1 MANRVDT
8 LLARHEKL
16 KQEKAVLNGIY
27 SLISEYVFNK
37 KYNLAGTPNG
47 GLFVDG
53 DIYDNTGLRANA
65 IMANVMVNNLWP
77 NGPRTFRIKPTWDTP
92 DTAENKE
99 WFKWVNSQMYGV
111 MDNSR
116 AGLVTALDEYM
127 LDQGSYGISGVYVA
141 EIEEDLTCP
150 VRYTAWDIKSM
161 CVDEGPDGLIDTVFV
176 EITMTIRNAVREY
189 GLENLGAKTQK
200 MFIDGHIEEK
210 IKILHVIE
218 PRLERN
224 PKKFGVKD
232 MPIASIHIEVNSR
245 KIIKESGFEEMPVF
259 VGRFIK
265 VLGEKYGRSSAMI
278 AMPDI
283 LEANAT
289 REAISIATEKQLDP
303 PLAVYDDGSL
313 GAGTIE
319 TSAGA
324 INVFS
329 VSGRINNGRP
339 IEPLYTIGEL
349 QSSYNHIETLKE
361 SINNHFYL
369 DRLLDFNNE
378 TRMTLGE
385 AQLRNA
391 LRGQSLG
398 TFYAR
403 QEMEVFT
410 PLIKRTFN
418 ILLKRGLFGVLRNS
432 FEELE
437 LLKRGIRPIYIPENI
452 AQRILSGLDIYEL
465 EFISPA
471 KRTMQSEELQGTIE
485 TANFAVGVAPA
496 VPEILDNIDSDKM
509 LRRIA
514 KLSGADEDILK
525 DMETVQSLRK
535 ARAEQQAQVIQLEQ
549 ARQQSEIGRNVAQI
563 NSMQNNNNN
572 AGAVA

>member
-1 MANRVDT
+1 MANKVDV
-8 LLARHEKL
+8 LLSRHQKL
-16 KQEKAVLNGIY
+16 KSEKATLHGIY
-27 SLISEYVFNK
+27 ELISEYVFNK
-37 KYNLAGTPNG
+37 KYNLEKTPNG
-47 GLFVDG
+47 GIFVDG
-53 DIYDNTGLRANA
+53 DIYDNTGLRANS

-77 NGPRTFRIKPTWDTP
+77 NGPRTFKVKPTWDTS
-92 DTAENKE
+92 DTQEIKA
-99 WFKWVNSQMYGV
+99 WFKHVNSQMHTI
-111 MDNSR
+111 MDNTR

-127 LDQGSYGISGVYVA
+127 LDQGSFGISGIYVS
-141 EIEEDLTCP
+141 EDETDLSCP
-150 VRYTAWDIKSM
+150 IRYTAWDIKSM
-161 CVDEGPDGLIDTVFV
+161 CVDEGTDGLIDTVFV
-176 EITMTIRNAVREY
+176 EIEMTIRNAVKEY
-189 GLENLGAKTQK
+189 GLENLGSKTQK
-200 MFIDGHIEEK
+200 AFLDGNLEDK
-210 IKILHVIE
+210 IKVLHVIE
-218 PRLERN
+218 PRLDRN
-224 PKKFGVKD
+224 PKKYGAKD
-232 MPIASIHIEVNSR
+232 MPIASIHIEICSR

-265 VLGEKYGRSSAMI
+265 VLGEKYGRSPAMV

-329 VSGRINNGRP
+329 VSGRINNGKP
-339 IEPLYTIGEL
+339 IEPLYTVGEL

-378 TRMTLGE
+378 TRMTFGE

-403 QEMEVFT
+403 QEMEVIT

-418 ILLKRGLFGVLRNS
+418 ILLKRGLFGVLQNS
-432 FEELE
+432 IEELE
-437 LLKRGIRPIYIPENI
+437 LLKRGIRPIYIPEEI
-452 AQRILSGLDIYEL
+452 AQRILSGLDVYDL
-465 EFISPA
+465 DFISPA

-485 TANFAVGVAPA
+485 TANFAVSVAAA
-496 VPEILDNIDSDKM
+496 VPEILDNIDTDEM

-514 KLSGADEDILK
+514 KLSGADEDMLK
-525 DMETVQSLRK
+525 DMQTVQSIRK
-535 ARAEQQAQVIQLEQ
+535 ARAEQQAQIMQLEQ

-563 NSMQNNNNN
+563 NSMQNANN
-572 AGAVA
+572 GAAA

>member
-8 LLARHEKL
+8 LLSRHQKL
-16 KQEKAVLNGIY
+16 KSEKAVLHGIY
-27 SLISEYVFNK
+27 ELISEYVFNK
-37 KYNLAGTPNG
+37 KYNLEKTPNSG
-47 GLFVDG
+47 IFVDG
-53 DIYDNTGLRANA
+53 DVYDNTGLRANS
-65 IMANVMVNNLWP
+65 IMSNVMVNNLWP
-77 NGPRTFRIKPTWDTP
+77 NGPRTFKVKRTWDTP
-92 DTAENKE
+92 DTQEIKE
-99 WFKWVNSQMYGV
+99 WFKYVNSQMHTV
-111 MDNSR
+111 MDNTR

-127 LDQGSYGISGVYVA
+127 LDQGSYGISGIYVS
-141 EIEEDLTCP
+141 ENDIDPSCP
-150 VRYTAWDIKSM
+150 IRYTAWDIKSM
-161 CVDEGPDGLIDTVFV
+161 CVDEGTDGLIDTVFV
-176 EITMTIRNAVREY
+176 EIEMTIRNAVKEY

-200 MFIDGHIEEK
+200 AFIDGQLEDK

-218 PRLERN
+218 PRLDRN
-224 PKKFGVKD
+224 PRKYGVKD
-232 MPIASIHIEVNSR
+232 MPIASIHIETSCR

-265 VLGEKYGRSSAMI
+265 VLGEKYGRSPAMV

-329 VSGRINNGRP
+329 VSGRINNGKP
-339 IEPLYTIGEL
+339 IEPLYTVGEL

-361 SINNHFYL
+361 AINNHFYL

-403 QEMEVFT
+403 QEMEVIT

-418 ILLKRGLFGVLRNS
+418 ILLKRGLFGVLQNS
-432 FEELE
+432 YEELE
-437 LLKRGIRPIYIPENI
+437 LLKQGIRPVYIPEVI
-452 AQRILSGLDIYEL
+452 AQRIFSGLDVYEL
-465 EFISPA
+465 DYTSPA

-485 TANFAVGVAPA
+485 TANFAAGMAPA
-496 VPEILDNIDSDKM
+496 IPEILDNINADEM
-509 LRRIA
+509 IRRIA
-514 KLSGADEDILK
+514 KLSGADEDMLK
-525 DMETVQSLRK
+525 DMETVQALRK
-535 ARAEQQAQVIQLEQ
+535 ARAEQQAQLMQLEQ

-563 NSMQNNNNN
+563 NSMQNANN
-572 AGAVA
+572 GVAA

>member
-1 MANRVDT
+1 MANKVDV
-8 LLARHEKL
+8 LLSRHQKL
-16 KQEKAVLNGIY
+16 KSEKATLHGIY
-27 SLISEYVFNK
+27 ELISEYVFNK
-37 KYNLAGTPNG
+37 KYNLEKTPNG
-47 GLFVDG
+47 GIFVDG
-53 DIYDNTGLRANA
+53 DIYDNTGLRANS

-77 NGPRTFRIKPTWDTP
+77 NGPRTFKVKPTWDTS
-92 DTAENKE
+92 DTQEIKA
-99 WFKWVNSQMYGV
+99 WFKHVNSQMHTI
-111 MDNSR
+111 MDNTR

-127 LDQGSYGISGVYVA
+127 LDQGSFGISGIYVS
-141 EIEEDLTCP
+141 EDETDLSCP
-150 VRYTAWDIKSM
+150 IRYTAWDIKSM
-161 CVDEGPDGLIDTVFV
+161 CVDEGTDGLIDTVFV
-176 EITMTIRNAVREY
+176 EIEMTIRNAVKEY
-189 GLENLGAKTQK
+189 GLENLGSKTQK
-200 MFIDGHIEEK
+200 AFLDGNLEDK
-210 IKILHVIE
+210 IKVLHVIE
-218 PRLERN
+218 PRLDRN
-224 PKKFGVKD
+224 PKKYGAKD
-232 MPIASIHIEVNSR
+232 MPIASIHIEICSR

-265 VLGEKYGRSSAMI
+265 VLGEKYGRSPAMV

-329 VSGRINNGRP
+329 VSGRINNGKP
-339 IEPLYTIGEL
+339 IEPLYTVGEL

-378 TRMTLGE
+378 TRMTFGE

-403 QEMEVFT
+403 QEMEVIT
-410 PLIKRTFN
+410 PMIKRTFN
-418 ILLKRGLFGVLRNS
+418 ILLKRGLFGVLQNS
-432 FEELE
+432 IEELE
-437 LLKRGIRPIYIPENI
+437 LLKRGIRPIYIPEEI
-452 AQRILSGLDIYEL
+452 AQRILSGLDVYDL
-465 EFISPA
+465 DFISPA

-485 TANFAVGVAPA
+485 TANFAVSVAAA
-496 VPEILDNIDSDKM
+496 VPEILDNIDTDEM

-514 KLSGADEDILK
+514 KLSGADEDMLK
-525 DMETVQSLRK
+525 DMQTVQSIRK
-535 ARAEQQAQVIQLEQ
+535 ARAEQQAQIMQLEQ

-563 NSMQNNNNN
+563 NSMQNANN
-572 AGAVA
+572 GVAA

>member
-1 MANRVDT
+1 MANKVAT
-8 LLARHEKL
+8 LLSRHKKL
-16 KQEKAVLNGIY
+16 QSEKAVLNGVY

-53 DIYDNTGLRANA
+53 DIYDNTGLRANS
-65 IMANVMVNNLWP
+65 IMSNVMVNNLWP
-77 NGPRTFRIKPTWDTP
+77 NGPRTFRVRKTWDTP
-92 DTAENKE
+92 DTKENKE
-99 WFKWVNSQMYGV
+99 WFRWVNSQMYSV

-127 LDQGSYGISGVYVA
+127 LDQGSYGISGIYVS
-141 EIEEDLTCP
+141 EVDTDLTCP
-150 VRYTAWDIKSM
+150 IRYTAWDIKSM

-176 EITMTIRNAVREY
+176 EITMTVRNAVREY
-189 GLENLGAKTQK
+189 GLENLGQKTQK
-200 MFIDGHIEEK
+200 AFIDGNLEEK

-218 PRLERN
+218 PRIERN
-224 PKKFGVKD
+224 PRKYGVKD
-232 MPIASIHIEVNSR
+232 MPIASIHIEVDSR

-265 VLGEKYGRSSAMI
+265 VLGEKYGRSPAMV

-313 GAGTIE
+313 GGGSIE

-339 IEPLYTIGEL
+339 IEPLYTVGEL

-361 SINNHFYL
+361 TINNHFYL

-403 QEMEVFT
+403 QEMEVIT

-418 ILLKRGLFGVLRNS
+418 ILLKKGLFGVIQGS
-432 FEELE
+432 YEEIE
-437 LLKRGIRPIYIPENI
+437 LLKQGIKPIYIPNNI
-452 AQRILSGLDIYEL
+452 VQRILGGLDIYEL
-465 EFISPA
+465 DFISPA

-485 TANFAVGVAPA
+485 TVNLAVGVAPA
-496 VPEILDNIDSDKM
+496 LPEILDNIDGDKM

-514 KLSGADEDILK
+514 KLSGADEDLLK
-525 DMETVQSLRK
+525 DMETVQALRK
-535 ARAEQQAQVIQLEQ
+535 ARAEQQAQIMQLEQ

-563 NSMQNNNNN
+563 NSMQQQANNV
-572 AGAVA
+572 GAA

>member
-1 MANRVDT
+1 MANKVDV
-8 LLARHEKL
+8 LLSRHQKL
-16 KQEKAVLNGIY
+16 KSEKATLHGIY
-27 SLISEYVFNK
+27 ELISEYVFNK
-37 KYNLAGTPNG
+37 KYNLEKTPNG
-47 GLFVDG
+47 GIFVDG
-53 DIYDNTGLRANA
+53 DIYDNTGLRANS

-77 NGPRTFRIKPTWDTP
+77 NGPRTFKVKPTWDTS
-92 DTAENKE
+92 DTQEIKA
-99 WFKWVNSQMYGV
+99 WFKHVNSQMHTI
-111 MDNSR
+111 MDNTR

-127 LDQGSYGISGVYVA
+127 LDQGSFGISGIYVS
-141 EIEEDLTCP
+141 EDETDLSCP
-150 VRYTAWDIKSM
+150 IRYTAWDIKSM
-161 CVDEGPDGLIDTVFV
+161 CVDEGTDGLIDTVFV
-176 EITMTIRNAVREY
+176 EIEMTIRNAVKEY
-189 GLENLGAKTQK
+189 GLENLGSKTQK
-200 MFIDGHIEEK
+200 AFLDGNLEDK
-210 IKILHVIE
+210 IKVLHVIE
-218 PRLERN
+218 PRLDRN
-224 PKKFGVKD
+224 PKKYGAKD
-232 MPIASIHIEVNSR
+232 MPIASIHIEICSR

-265 VLGEKYGRSSAMI
+265 VLGEKYGRSPAMV

-329 VSGRINNGRP
+329 VSGRINNGKP
-339 IEPLYTIGEL
+339 IEPLYTVGEL

-378 TRMTLGE
+378 TRMTFGE

-403 QEMEVFT
+403 QEMEVIT

-418 ILLKRGLFGVLRNS
+418 ILLKRGLFGVLQNS
-432 FEELE
+432 IEELE
-437 LLKRGIRPIYIPENI
+437 LLKRGIRPIYIPEEI
-452 AQRILSGLDIYEL
+452 AQRILSGLDVYDL
-465 EFISPA
+465 DFISPA

-485 TANFAVGVAPA
+485 TANFAVGVAAA
-496 VPEILDNIDSDKM
+496 VPEILDNIDTDEM

-514 KLSGADEDILK
+514 KLSGADEDMLK
-525 DMETVQSLRK
+525 DMQTVQSIRK
-535 ARAEQQAQVIQLEQ
+535 ARAEQQAQIMQLEQ

-563 NSMQNNNNN
+563 NSMQNANN
-572 AGAVA
+572 GAAA

>member
-8 LLARHEKL
+8 LLSRHQKL
-16 KQEKAVLNGIY
+16 KAEKSILNGVY
-27 SLISEYVFNK
+27 ELISEYVFNK
-37 KYNLAGTPNG
+37 KYNLGKTPNG
-47 GLFVDG
+47 GIFVDG
-53 DIYDNTGLRANA
+53 DIYDNTGLRANS
-65 IMANVMVNNLWP
+65 IMSNVMVNNLWP
-77 NGPRTFRIKPTWDTP
+77 NGPRTFKVKRTWDTP
-92 DTAENKE
+92 DTQAIKD
-99 WFKWVNSQMYGV
+99 WFKYVNSQMHTV
-111 MDNSR
+111 MDNTR

-127 LDQGSYGISGVYVA
+127 LDQGSYGISGIYVSEN
-141 EIEEDLTCP
+141 EIDPSCP
-150 VRYTAWDIKSM
+150 IRYTAWDIKSM
-161 CVDEGPDGLIDTVFV
+161 CVDEGVDGLIDTVFV
-176 EITMTIRNAVREY
+176 EIEMTVRNAVKEY
-189 GLENLGAKTQK
+189 GLNNLGSKTQK
-200 MFIDGHIEEK
+200 AFIDGELEDK

-218 PRLERN
+218 PRLDRN
-224 PKKFGVKD
+224 PKKYGVKD
-232 MPIASIHIEVNSR
+232 MPIASVHIEMGCR

-265 VLGEKYGRSSAMI
+265 VLGEKYGRSPAMV

-313 GAGTIE
+313 GGGTIE

-329 VSGRINNGRP
+329 VTGRINAGRP
-339 IEPLYTIGEL
+339 IEPLYTVGEL

-361 SINNHFYL
+361 TINNHFYL

-403 QEMEVFT
+403 QEMEVIT

-418 ILLKRGLFGVLRNS
+418 ILLKRGLLGVLQGS
-432 FEELE
+432 YEELE
-437 LLKRGIRPIYIPENI
+437 LLKQGVKPVYIPDVI
-452 AQRILSGLDIYEL
+452 AQRIFSGLDIYEL
-465 EFISPA
+465 DYISPA

-496 VPEILDNIDSDKM
+496 IPEILDNINADEM
-509 LRRIA
+509 IRRIA
-514 KLSGADEDILK
+514 KLSGADEDMLK

-535 ARAEQQAQVIQLEQ
+535 ARAEQQAQIMQLEQ

-563 NSMQNNNNN
+563 NSMQNANK
-572 AGAVA
+572 GAVA

>member
-8 LLARHEKL
+8 LLSRHQKL
-16 KQEKAVLNGIY
+16 KSEKATLHGIY
-27 SLISEYVFNK
+27 ELISEYVFNK

-47 GLFVDG
+47 GIFVDG
-53 DIYDNTGLRANA
+53 DIYDNTGIRANS
-65 IMANVMVNNLWP
+65 IMSNVMVNNLWP
-77 NGPRTFRIKPTWDTP
+77 NGPRSFRIKRTWDTP
-92 DTAENKE
+92 DTQEVKG
-99 WFKWVNSQMYGV
+99 WFKYVNSQMYSV
-111 MDNSR
+111 MDNTR
-116 AGLVTALDEYM
+116 AGLVTTLDEYM
-127 LDQGSYGISGVYVA
+127 LDQGSYGISGIYVS
-141 EIEEDLTCP
+141 EEEQDVTCP

-161 CVDEGPDGLIDTVFV
+161 CIDEGPDGLVDTVFV
-176 EITMTIRNAVREY
+176 EVDMTIRNAVKKY
-189 GLENLGAKTQK
+189 GLENLGAKTQQAFLK
-200 MFIDGHIEEK
+200 GEMEEK

-224 PKKFGVKD
+224 PKKMGVQD
-232 MPIASIHIEVNSR
+232 MPIASTHIEIASR
-245 KIIKESGFEEMPVF
+245 KIIKDSGFEEMPVY

-265 VLGEKYGRSSAMI
+265 VLGEKYGRSPAMV

-283 LEANAT
+283 LEANAV

-313 GAGTIE
+313 GGGTVE

-324 INVFS
+324 VNVFS
-329 VSGRINNGRP
+329 ITGRITNGRP
-339 IEPLYTIGEL
+339 IEPLYTVGEL

-361 SINNHFYL
+361 NINNHFYL

-403 QEMEVFT
+403 QEMEVIT
-410 PLIKRTFN
+410 PMIKRTFN
-418 ILLKRGLFGVLRNS
+418 ILLKRGLLGVIQGS

-437 LLKRGIRPIYIPENI
+437 LLKQGINPVYIPNAIVE
-452 AQRILSGLDIYEL
+452 RIFMGLDVYEL
-465 EFISPA
+465 DYISPA
-471 KRTMQSEELQGTIE
+471 KRTMRSEELQGTIE

-496 VPEILDNIDSDKM
+496 VPEILDNIDCDEM
-509 LRRIA
+509 IRRIA
-514 KLSGADEDILK
+514 KLSGADEDMLK
-525 DMETVQSLRK
+525 DMETVQSIRK
-535 ARAEQQAQVIQLEQ
+535 ARAEQQAQVMQLEQ

-563 NSMQNNNNN
+563 NSMQNANK
-572 AGAVA
+572 GAA

>member
-1 MANRVDT
+1 MANRVDI
-8 LLARHEKL
+8 LLSRNDKL
-16 KQEKAVLNGIY
+16 KSEKATLHGIY
-27 SLISEYVFNK
+27 ELISEYVFNK
-37 KYNLAGTPNG
+37 KYNLARTPNG
-47 GLFVDG
+47 GIFVDG
-53 DIYDNTGLRANA
+53 DIYDNSGLRANS

-77 NGPRTFRIKPTWDTP
+77 NGPRTFRINPTNDTP
-92 DTAENKE
+92 DTAEIKE
-99 WFKWVNSQMYGV
+99 YFKYANNQIHSV
-111 MDNSR
+111 MDNVR

-127 LDQGSYGISGVYVA
+127 LDQGSYGISGIYVS
-141 EIEEDLTCP
+141 ETEQDISCP

-161 CVDEGPDGLIDTVFV
+161 CIDEGTDGLVDTVFV
-176 EITMTIRNAVREY
+176 EIEMSVRNAVKEY
-189 GLENLGAKTQK
+189 GLEALGAKTQK
-200 MFIDGHIEEK
+200 AFLEGNLEEK

-232 MPIASIHIEVNSR
+232 MPIASVHIEIASR

-265 VLGEKYGRSSAMI
+265 VLGEKYGRSPAMV

-283 LEANAT
+283 LEANAV

-313 GAGTIE
+313 GGGTIE

-339 IEPLYTIGEL
+339 IEPLYTVGEL

-403 QEMEVFT
+403 QEMEVIT
-410 PLIKRTFN
+410 PLIKRTIN
-418 ILLKRGLFGVLRNS
+418 ILLKRGLLGVIQGS
-432 FEELE
+432 QEEIE
-437 LLKRGIRPIYIPENI
+437 LLKNGIRPVYIPNVLVE
-452 AQRILSGLDIYEL
+452 RILMGADVYEID
-465 EFISPA
+465 FVSPA
-471 KRTMQSEELQGTIE
+471 KRTMQSEELQGIIE

-496 VPEILDNIDSDKM
+496 LPEILDNIDIDKM
-509 LRRIA
+509 LNRVA
-514 KLSGADEDILK
+514 KLSGAPLEVLK
-525 DMETVQSLRK
+525 DSETVQSLRK
-535 ARAEQQAQVIQLEQ
+535 ARAEQQTQLMQLEQ
-549 ARQQSEIGRNVAQI
+549 ARQQSEIGRNVAQM
-563 NSMQNNNNN
+563 NAMQNGNQK
-572 AGAVA
+572 GAA

>member
-1 MANRVDT
+1 MANKVDV
-8 LLARHEKL
+8 LLSRHQKL
-16 KQEKAVLNGIY
+16 KSEKATLHGIY
-27 SLISEYVFNK
+27 ELISEYVFNK
-37 KYNLAGTPNG
+37 KYNLEKTPNG
-47 GLFVDG
+47 GIFVDG
-53 DIYDNTGLRANA
+53 DIYDNTGLRANS

-77 NGPRTFRIKPTWDTP
+77 NGPRTFKVKPTWDTS
-92 DTAENKE
+92 DTQEIKA
-99 WFKWVNSQMYGV
+99 WFKHVNSQMHTI
-111 MDNSR
+111 MDNTR

-127 LDQGSYGISGVYVA
+127 LDQGSFGISGIYVS
-141 EIEEDLTCP
+141 EDETDLSCP
-150 VRYTAWDIKSM
+150 IRYTAWDIKSM
-161 CVDEGPDGLIDTVFV
+161 CVDEGTDGLIDTVFV
-176 EITMTIRNAVREY
+176 EIEMTIRNAVKEY
-189 GLENLGAKTQK
+189 GLENLGSKTQK
-200 MFIDGHIEEK
+200 AFLDGNLEDK
-210 IKILHVIE
+210 IKVLHVIE
-218 PRLERN
+218 PRLDRN
-224 PKKFGVKD
+224 PKKYGAKD
-232 MPIASIHIEVNSR
+232 MPIASIHIEICSR

-265 VLGEKYGRSSAMI
+265 VLGEKYGRSPAMV

-329 VSGRINNGRP
+329 VSGRINNGKP
-339 IEPLYTIGEL
+339 IEPLYTVGEL

-378 TRMTLGE
+378 TRMTFGE

-403 QEMEVFT
+403 QEMEVIT
-410 PLIKRTFN
+410 PMIKRTFN
-418 ILLKRGLFGVLRNS
+418 ILLKRGLFGVLQNS
-432 FEELE
+432 IEELE
-437 LLKRGIRPIYIPENI
+437 LLKRGIRPIYIPEEI
-452 AQRILSGLDIYEL
+452 AQRILSGLDVYDL
-465 EFISPA
+465 DFISPA

-485 TANFAVGVAPA
+485 TANFAVSVAVA
-496 VPEILDNIDSDKM
+496 VPEILDNIDTDEM

-514 KLSGADEDILK
+514 KLSGADEDMLK
-525 DMETVQSLRK
+525 DMQTVQSIRK
-535 ARAEQQAQVIQLEQ
+535 ARAEQQAQIMQLEQ

-563 NSMQNNNNN
+563 NSMQNANN
-572 AGAVA
+572 GAAA

>member
-1 MANRVDT
+1 MANKVDV
-8 LLARHEKL
+8 LLSRHQKL
-16 KQEKAVLNGIY
+16 KSEKATLHGIY
-27 SLISEYVFNK
+27 ELISEYVFNK
-37 KYNLAGTPNG
+37 KYNLEKTPNG
-47 GLFVDG
+47 GIFVDG
-53 DIYDNTGLRANA
+53 DIYDNTGLRANS

-77 NGPRTFRIKPTWDTP
+77 NGPRTFKVKPTWDTS
-92 DTAENKE
+92 DTQEIKA
-99 WFKWVNSQMYGV
+99 WFKHVNSQMHTI
-111 MDNSR
+111 MDNTR

-127 LDQGSYGISGVYVA
+127 LDQGSFGISGIYVS
-141 EIEEDLTCP
+141 EDETDLSCP
-150 VRYTAWDIKSM
+150 IRYTAWDIKSM
-161 CVDEGPDGLIDTVFV
+161 CVDEGTDGLIDTVFV
-176 EITMTIRNAVREY
+176 EIEMTIRNAVKEY
-189 GLENLGAKTQK
+189 GLENLGSKTQK
-200 MFIDGHIEEK
+200 AFLDGNLEDK
-210 IKILHVIE
+210 IKVLHVIE
-218 PRLERN
+218 PRLDRN
-224 PKKFGVKD
+224 PKKYGAKD
-232 MPIASIHIEVNSR
+232 MPIASIHIEICSR

-265 VLGEKYGRSSAMI
+265 VLGEKYGRSPAMV

-329 VSGRINNGRP
+329 VSGRINNGKP
-339 IEPLYTIGEL
+339 IEPLYTVGEL

-378 TRMTLGE
+378 TRMTFGE

-403 QEMEVFT
+403 QEMEVIT
-410 PLIKRTFN
+410 PMIKRTFN
-418 ILLKRGLFGVLRNS
+418 ILLKRGLFGVLQNS
-432 FEELE
+432 IEELE
-437 LLKRGIRPIYIPENI
+437 LLKRGIRPIYIPEEI
-452 AQRILSGLDIYEL
+452 AQRILSGLDVYDL
-465 EFISPA
+465 DFISPA

-485 TANFAVGVAPA
+485 TANFAVGVAAA
-496 VPEILDNIDSDKM
+496 VPEILDNIDTDEM

-514 KLSGADEDILK
+514 KLSGADEDMLK
-525 DMETVQSLRK
+525 DMQTVQSIRK
-535 ARAEQQAQVIQLEQ
+535 ARAEQQAQIMQLEQ

-563 NSMQNNNNN
+563 NSMQNANN
-572 AGAVA
+572 GAAA

>member
-8 LLARHEKL
+8 LLSRHQKL
-16 KQEKAVLNGIY
+16 KSEKAVLHGIY
-27 SLISEYVFNK
+27 ELISEYVFNK
-37 KYNLAGTPNG
+37 KYNLEKTPNSG
-47 GLFVDG
+47 IFVDG
-53 DIYDNTGLRANA
+53 DVYDNTGLRANS
-65 IMANVMVNNLWP
+65 IMSNVMVNNLWP
-77 NGPRTFRIKPTWDTP
+77 NGPRTFKVKRTWDTP
-92 DTAENKE
+92 DTQEIKE
-99 WFKWVNSQMYGV
+99 WFKYVNSQMHTV
-111 MDNSR
+111 MDNTR

-127 LDQGSYGISGVYVA
+127 LDQGSYGISGIYVS
-141 EIEEDLTCP
+141 ENDMDPSCP
-150 VRYTAWDIKSM
+150 IRYTAWDIKSM
-161 CVDEGPDGLIDTVFV
+161 CVDEGTDGLIDTVFV
-176 EITMTIRNAVREY
+176 EIEMTIRNAVKEY
-189 GLENLGAKTQK
+189 GLENLGVKTQK
-200 MFIDGHIEEK
+200 AFIDGQLEDK

-218 PRLERN
+218 PRLDRN
-224 PKKFGVKD
+224 PRKYGVKD
-232 MPIASIHIEVNSR
+232 MPIASIHIETSCR

-265 VLGEKYGRSSAMI
+265 VLGEKYGRSPAMV

-329 VSGRINNGRP
+329 VSGRINNGKP
-339 IEPLYTIGEL
+339 IEPLYTVGEL

-361 SINNHFYL
+361 AINNHFYL

-391 LRGQSLG
+391 IRGQSLG

-403 QEMEVFT
+403 QEMEVIT

-418 ILLKRGLFGVLRNS
+418 ILLKRGLFGVLQNS
-432 FEELE
+432 YEELE
-437 LLKRGIRPIYIPENI
+437 LLKQGIRPVYIPEVI
-452 AQRILSGLDIYEL
+452 AQRIFSGLDVYEL
-465 EFISPA
+465 DYTSPA

-485 TANFAVGVAPA
+485 TANFAAGMAPA
-496 VPEILDNIDSDKM
+496 IPEILDNINADEM
-509 LRRIA
+509 IRRIA
-514 KLSGADEDILK
+514 KLSGADEDMLN
-525 DMETVQSLRK
+525 DMETVQALRK
-535 ARAEQQAQVIQLEQ
+535 ARAEQQAQLMQLEQ

-563 NSMQNNNNN
+563 NSMQNANN
-572 AGAVA
+572 GVAA

>member
-8 LLARHEKL
+8 LLSRHQKL
-16 KQEKAVLNGIY
+16 KSEKAVLHGIY
-27 SLISEYVFNK
+27 ELISEYVFNK
-37 KYNLAGTPNG
+37 KYNLEKTPNSG
-47 GLFVDG
+47 IFVDG
-53 DIYDNTGLRANA
+53 DVYDNTGLRANS
-65 IMANVMVNNLWP
+65 IMSNVMVNNLWP
-77 NGPRTFRIKPTWDTP
+77 NGPRTFKVKRTWDTP
-92 DTAENKE
+92 DTQEIKE
-99 WFKWVNSQMYGV
+99 WFKYVNSQMHTV
-111 MDNSR
+111 MDNTR

-127 LDQGSYGISGVYVA
+127 LDQGSYGISGIYVS
-141 EIEEDLTCP
+141 ENDIDPSCP
-150 VRYTAWDIKSM
+150 IRYTAWDIKSM
-161 CVDEGPDGLIDTVFV
+161 CVDEGTDGLIDTVFV
-176 EITMTIRNAVREY
+176 EIEMTIRNAVKEY
-189 GLENLGAKTQK
+189 GLENLGVKTQK
-200 MFIDGHIEEK
+200 AFIDGQLEDK

-218 PRLERN
+218 PRLDRN
-224 PKKFGVKD
+224 PRKYGVKD
-232 MPIASIHIEVNSR
+232 MPIASIHIETSCR

-265 VLGEKYGRSSAMI
+265 VLGEKYGRSPAMV

-329 VSGRINNGRP
+329 VSGRINNGKP
-339 IEPLYTIGEL
+339 IEPLYTVGEL

-361 SINNHFYL
+361 AINNHFYL

-403 QEMEVFT
+403 QEMEVIT

-418 ILLKRGLFGVLRNS
+418 ILLKRGLFGVLQNS
-432 FEELE
+432 YEELE
-437 LLKRGIRPIYIPENI
+437 LLKQGIRPVYIPEVI
-452 AQRILSGLDIYEL
+452 AQRIFSGLDVYEL
-465 EFISPA
+465 DYTSPA

-485 TANFAVGVAPA
+485 TANFAAGMAPA
-496 VPEILDNIDSDKM
+496 IPEILDNINADEM
-509 LRRIA
+509 IRRIA
-514 KLSGADEDILK
+514 KLSGADEDMLK
-525 DMETVQSLRK
+525 DMETVQALRK
-535 ARAEQQAQVIQLEQ
+535 ARAEQQAQLMQLEQ

-563 NSMQNNNNN
+563 NSMQNANN
-572 AGAVA
+572 GVAA

>member
-1 MANRVDT
+1 MANKVDV
-8 LLARHEKL
+8 LLSRHQKL
-16 KQEKAVLNGIY
+16 KSEKATLHGIY
-27 SLISEYVFNK
+27 ELISEYVFNK
-37 KYNLAGTPNG
+37 KYNLEKTPNG
-47 GLFVDG
+47 GIFVDG
-53 DIYDNTGLRANA
+53 DIYDNTGLRANS

-77 NGPRTFRIKPTWDTP
+77 NGPRTFKVKPTWDTS
-92 DTAENKE
+92 DTQEIKA
-99 WFKWVNSQMYGV
+99 WFKHVNSQMHTI
-111 MDNSR
+111 MDNTR

-127 LDQGSYGISGVYVA
+127 LDQGSFGISGIYVS
-141 EIEEDLTCP
+141 EDETDLSCP
-150 VRYTAWDIKSM
+150 IRYTAWDIKSM
-161 CVDEGPDGLIDTVFV
+161 CVDEGTDGLIDTVFV
-176 EITMTIRNAVREY
+176 EIEMTIRNAVKEY
-189 GLENLGAKTQK
+189 GLENLGSKTQK
-200 MFIDGHIEEK
+200 AFLDGNLEDK
-210 IKILHVIE
+210 IKVLHVIE
-218 PRLERN
+218 PRLDRN
-224 PKKFGVKD
+224 PKKYGAKD
-232 MPIASIHIEVNSR
+232 MPIASIHIEICSR

-265 VLGEKYGRSSAMI
+265 VLGEKYGRSPAMV

-329 VSGRINNGRP
+329 VSGRINNGKP
-339 IEPLYTIGEL
+339 IEPLYTVGEL

-378 TRMTLGE
+378 TRMTFGE

-403 QEMEVFT
+403 QEMEVIT
-410 PLIKRTFN
+410 PMIKRTFN
-418 ILLKRGLFGVLRNS
+418 ILLKRGLFGVLQNS
-432 FEELE
+432 IEELE
-437 LLKRGIRPIYIPENI
+437 LLKRGIRTIYIPEEI
-452 AQRILSGLDIYEL
+452 AQRILSGLDVYDL
-465 EFISPA
+465 DFISPA

-485 TANFAVGVAPA
+485 TANFAVSVAAA
-496 VPEILDNIDSDKM
+496 VPEILDNIDTDEM

-514 KLSGADEDILK
+514 KLSGADEDMLK
-525 DMETVQSLRK
+525 DMQTVQSIRK
-535 ARAEQQAQVIQLEQ
+535 ARAEQQAQIMQLEQ

-563 NSMQNNNNN
+563 NSMQNANN
-572 AGAVA
+572 GAAA